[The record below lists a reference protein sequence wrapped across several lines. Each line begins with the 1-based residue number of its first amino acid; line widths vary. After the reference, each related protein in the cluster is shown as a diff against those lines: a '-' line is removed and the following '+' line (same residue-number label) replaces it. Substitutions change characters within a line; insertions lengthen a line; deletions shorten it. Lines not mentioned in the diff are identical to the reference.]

1 MRGIN
6 SSFPYTIN
14 VTTQQRMIDM
24 KKIIILI
31 ISVLLLCGIIG
42 GVYYFKNANK
52 LGADASYVKI
62 TKDPTKGKEI
72 SFNNNYTLP
81 AYDENGKETEVTFS
95 ADKEL
100 RKGAYLKLYIKEDKG
115 VTSFEEVPE
124 KEVPAK
130 AAEKLK

>member
-1 MRGIN
+1 
-6 SSFPYTIN
+6 
-14 VTTQQRMIDM
+14 M
-24 KKIIILI
+24 KKIVIII
-31 ISVLLLCGIIG
+31 ISVLLLGGIIG

-52 LGADASYVKI
+52 IGADTSYVKI

-72 SFNNNYTLP
+72 SFNYNYTLP
-81 AYDENGKETEVTFS
+81 SYDEDGKETEVTFS

-130 AAEKLK
+130 AAEKLN

>member
-1 MRGIN
+1 
-6 SSFPYTIN
+6 
-14 VTTQQRMIDM
+14 MIDL
-24 KKIIILI
+24 KKIVILI
-31 ISVLLLCGIIG
+31 ISVLLLGGIIG

-52 LGADASYVKI
+52 IGADASYVKI
-62 TKDPTKGKEI
+62 TKAPTKSNEI